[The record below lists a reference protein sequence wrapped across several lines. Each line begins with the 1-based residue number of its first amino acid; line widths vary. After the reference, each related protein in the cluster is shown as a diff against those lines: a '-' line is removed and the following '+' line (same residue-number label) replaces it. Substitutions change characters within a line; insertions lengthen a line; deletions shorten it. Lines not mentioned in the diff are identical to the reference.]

1 MMSPILKDFPRVTII
16 SFEAVLQG
24 DFALLEEK
32 MLRFLTAGESHGELL
47 MGIIEGMPA
56 GLLIRVTD
64 IDRDLSRRQTGYG
77 RGNRM
82 KIEKDSVKIYTGVRW
97 GKTLGGPIGLMIRN
111 KDWENWRDKMSPD
124 PMFLN
129 SADPVT
135 RPRPGHAD
143 LAGALKYSMT
153 DIRNILERSSARET
167 AMRVA
172 IGSVAK
178 RLLDEFGIDVVSHV
192 LSIDNVF
199 AKVPKLTASELKK
212 RVEVSE
218 LRCSDPEAEK
228 RMMRRIDEA
237 KSAGDSLGG
246 VFELMISGVPAGLG
260 SHSHWDRKLDGR
272 LAAALM
278 SIQAIKGVE
287 IGAGFGSA
295 NRPGSMVHDEIF
307 WSRKEGFYR
316 KTNMAGGIEG
326 GISNGETITL
336 RAAMKPIPTLM
347 KPLRSVDL
355 ASKKP
360 FKASVERSDVCAV
373 PAAGVV
379 AESAAAFEI
388 ASALIEKF
396 GGDSMD
402 EMKRNYHAYL
412 KHLKVRMGVE
422 EEQGKR

>member
-1 MMSPILKDFPRVTII
+1 
-16 SFEAVLQG
+16 
-24 DFALLEEK
+24 
-32 MLRFLTAGESHGELL
+32 MLRYMTAGESHGELL

-56 GLLIRVTD
+56 GLLIRITD
-64 IDRDLSRRQTGYG
+64 IDRDLARRQGGYG
-77 RGNRM
+77 RGSRM

-97 GKTLGGPIGLMIRN
+97 GRTLGSPIGLMIRN

-143 LAGALKYSMT
+143 LAGALKYNLT

-172 IGSVAK
+172 VGSVAK
-178 RLLDEFGIDVVSHV
+178 RLLEEFGIEVVSHV
-192 LSIDNVF
+192 LSIGNVF
-199 AKVPKLTASELKK
+199 AKVPKASIHELKK
-212 RVEVSE
+212 RVDASE
-218 LRCSDPEAEK
+218 LRCSDPDAEK
-228 RMMRRIDEA
+228 RMKHRIDEA
-237 KSAGDSLGG
+237 RHAGDSLGG
-246 VFELMISGVPAGLG
+246 VFEVIIAGVPAGLG
-260 SHSHWDRKLDGR
+260 SHVHWDRKLDGK

-287 IGAGFGSA
+287 VGAGFGTA
-295 NRPGSMVHDEIF
+295 NRPGSLVHDEIF

-326 GISNGETITL
+326 GISNGEPIML

-379 AESAAAFEI
+379 AEAAAAFEI
-388 ASALIEKF
+388 ASAMIEKF
-396 GGDSMD
+396 GGDSID
-402 EMKRNYHAYL
+402 EMRRNFHSFD
-412 KHLKVRMGVE
+412 KHLKSRTGME
-422 EEQGKR
+422 EARP

>member
-1 MMSPILKDFPRVTII
+1 
-16 SFEAVLQG
+16 
-24 DFALLEEK
+24 

-47 MGIIEGMPA
+47 MGIIEGLPA

-64 IDRDLSRRQTGYG
+64 IDRDLSRRQAGYG

-97 GKTLGGPIGLMIRN
+97 GRTLGSPIGLMIRN

-129 SADPVT
+129 SAAPVT

-143 LAGALKYSMT
+143 LAGALKYGTT
-153 DIRNILERSSARET
+153 DVRNILERSSARET

-172 IGSVAK
+172 VGSVAK
-178 RLLDEFGIDVVSHV
+178 RLLEEFGIEVMSHV
-192 LSIDNVF
+192 LSIDGVF
-199 AKVPKLTASELKK
+199 AKVSKTSPKEIKK
-212 RVEVSE
+212 RAEASE

-228 RMMRRIDEA
+228 RMMRRIDAA
-237 KSAGDSLGG
+237 KAAGDSLGG
-246 VFELMISGVPAGLG
+246 VFEVIVTGAPAGLG
-260 SHSHWDRKLDGR
+260 SHTHWDRKLDGK

-287 IGAGFGSA
+287 VGAGFGTA
-295 NRPGSMVHDEIF
+295 NRPGSLVHDEIY
-307 WSRKEGFYR
+307 WSKKDGFYR

-326 GISNGETITL
+326 GISNGEIITL

-347 KPLRSVDL
+347 KPLRSADL
-355 ASKKP
+355 VSKKP

-379 AESAAAFEI
+379 AEAAVAYELAAAM
-388 ASALIEKF
+388 IEKF
-396 GGDSMD
+396 GGDSID
-402 EMKRNYHAYL
+402 EMKRNYHWYD
-412 KHLKVRMGVE
+412 KHLKMRMEME
-422 EEQGKR
+422 ESKGQ

>member
-1 MMSPILKDFPRVTII
+1 
-16 SFEAVLQG
+16 
-24 DFALLEEK
+24 

-47 MGIIEGMPA
+47 MGVIEGVPA

-64 IDRDLSRRQTGYG
+64 IDRDLARRQAGYG

-97 GKTLGGPIGLMIRN
+97 GRTLGSPIGLMIRN

-124 PMFLN
+124 TMFLN

-143 LAGALKYSMT
+143 LAGALKYNMS

-172 IGSVAK
+172 VGSVAK
-178 RLLDEFGIDVVSHV
+178 RLLEEFGIEIVSHV
-192 LSIDNVF
+192 LSIGGVTT
-199 AKVPKLTASELKK
+199 KVPKITTQELKK
-212 RVEVSE
+212 RVETSE
-218 LRCSDPEAEK
+218 LRCADPEAEK
-228 RMMRRIDEA
+228 RMKRKIDEA
-237 KSAGDSLGG
+237 RQSGDSLGG
-246 VFELMISGVPAGLG
+246 VIEIVVTGVPAGLG
-260 SHSHWDRKLDGR
+260 SHAQWDRKLDGK

-287 IGAGFGSA
+287 VGAGFGTA

-307 WSRKEGFYR
+307 WSKKEGFYR

-326 GISNGETITL
+326 GISNGEPILL

-347 KPLRSVDL
+347 KPLRSVDI

-379 AESAAAFEI
+379 AEAAVAFEI
-388 ASALIEKF
+388 ASAMIEKF
-396 GGDSMD
+396 GGDSID
-402 EMKRNYHAYL
+402 EMRRNHHWYTRYL
-412 KHLKVRMGVE
+412 KSRMGTE
-422 EEQGKR
+422 ETRL